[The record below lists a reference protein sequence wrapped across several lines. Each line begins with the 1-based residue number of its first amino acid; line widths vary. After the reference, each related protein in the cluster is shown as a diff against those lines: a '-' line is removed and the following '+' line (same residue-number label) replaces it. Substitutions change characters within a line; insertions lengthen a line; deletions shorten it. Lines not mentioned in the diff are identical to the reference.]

1 MLMTVDKRKPFWD
14 ALRQLAPDISDT
26 ATNLGEVRRAL
37 RVRLDAL
44 LDRPLDD
51 DWATWMWAAL
61 RSLYNESFR

>member
-51 DWATWMWAAL
+51 DWAT
-61 RSLYNESFR
+61 